1 MLWHRT
7 GFNCQSDYI
16 FAGIFAVEKA
26 DSQILRL
33 AGYALSQPYD
43 SKKDITGYLS
53 GLTLST
59 ASPWFGAEQRI
70 ESVEAARICDGV
82 LRQIFTSH
90 IGSLD
95 KLAKEAGFGALLIVK
110 LLARQKLVGV
120 LIIGTK
126 RPGAESSETD
136 RPYWSVLAKQSVLL
150 STINCYLRRTS

>member
-1 MLWHRT
+1 MP
-7 GFNCQSDYI
+7 SDYI

-33 AGYALSQPYD
+33 AGYACHSPMIQ
-43 SKKDITGYLS
+43 KDITGYLS

-95 KLAKEAGFGALLIVK
+95 KLAKEAGLGH
-110 LLARQKLVGV
+110 
-120 LIIGTK
+120 
-126 RPGAESSETD
+126 
-136 RPYWSVLAKQSVLL
+136 Y
-150 STINCYLRRTS
+150 